1 MHGFELA
8 REQVIPE
15 INSTV
20 RLLRHVK
27 TGAELLS
34 VENEDENKVFGITF
48 CTPPTDSTGLPHI
61 MEHSVLNGSRKY
73 PVKEPFVELLKG
85 SLATFLNAM
94 TFPDK
99 TTYPVAS
106 QNLQD
111 FYNLIDVYMDAVFY
125 PRIKPEILQ
134 QEGWHYEL
142 EDVNAPLTYKGVVFN
157 EMKGAY
163 SSPDNLLYKHTQQA
177 LFPDNTYGLDS
188 GGDPEVIPDLTYEDF
203 KHFHEVYYHPSNAL
217 IYFYG
222 DDDPQERLRIMDGW
236 LREFDP
242 LEVNATIE
250 LQARFD
256 QPRRLEVPYDAGE
269 EATKKGM
276 VTVSWLLAENNH
288 IERGLALSMLQHILV
303 GTPASPLRKALIDSG
318 LGEDIVRFGLEDDLR
333 QLAFST
339 GLKGIDPE
347 DAGRVETLIMD
358 TLARMVSDGI
368 DQETIAAALN
378 TIEFQLREFNTGNYP
393 RGLFMMIFSLRT
405 WLYGGDPI
413 APLAFEEPLNA
424 IKNRLEAEERV
435 FEDLIRQYFLDNPHR
450 STVVLKPDPELTK
463 RKAAAERDRLEQ
475 VRAPMMEDDLLALIE
490 DTRRLKQ
497 MQETPDSPEALATIP
512 SLKRED
518 IEPEFKPVPLEVIED
533 QGSRILY
540 HDLFTGGIFYLDV
553 GLNLQALPQEYLPY
567 VNLFGKALLEMGTKS
582 EDFVRLSQRISSKS
596 GGITPQV
603 VTSQVRQSDEG
614 IAWLFLRGKST
625 IDRVGELLAI
635 LRDVLLDTKFDD
647 KERFRQIVLTEK
659 AARETALIPAGHSVV
674 DARLNARFHI
684 SGWAAEQI
692 GGIEY
697 LFFLRKLAE
706 MIENDWSTVLE
717 KLENVRKYLVNRGF
731 ALCNVTVDDTNW
743 RRVRPELT
751 EFLAALPAG
760 NAEGAQWIP
769 EYDRHDEGL
778 TLPAQVNYVG
788 KGARLYDLG
797 YKLHGSAVVI
807 TRFLGTTWLWDR
819 IRVQGGAY
827 GGFARFDPN
836 SGVFNYL
843 SYRDPNLAGTLE
855 NYHKTVNFLRKL
867 DLSDFE
873 LTKAIIGAI
882 ATIDPY
888 ELPDAKGFSSMRRY
902 LTGFTDEQRQ
912 QSRQEVLDTTL
923 QHFRQFAD
931 VLAALNVTGQV
942 VVLGSQ
948 QAIHDAN
955 VSEEIHLEVVKVL

>member
-1 MHGFELA
+1 MHGFELV

-15 INSTV
+15 INSSV
-20 RLLRHVK
+20 RLFRHVK

-256 QPRRLEVPYDAGE
+256 QPRRLEMPYDAGE
-269 EATKKGM
+269 ETTKKGM

-288 IERGLALSMLQHILV
+288 IERGLAFSMLQHILV

-347 DAGRVETLIMD
+347 DADKVEALIMD
-358 TLARMVSDGI
+358 TLARMASDGI

-393 RGLFMMIFSLRT
+393 RGLFMMMFSLRT

-518 IEPEFKPVPLEVIED
+518 IEPEFRPVPLEVIED
-533 QGSRILY
+533 RGSRILY

-553 GLNLQALPQEYLPY
+553 GLNLQALPQEFLPY

-582 EDFVRLSQRISSKS
+582 EDFVRLSQRISSKT

-674 DARLNARFHI
+674 DARLSARFHI

-706 MIENDWSTVLE
+706 MIENDWSAVLE

-743 RRVRPELT
+743 RIVRPELT

-867 DLSDFE
+867 DLSDSE

-923 QHFRQFAD
+923 QHFQQFAD
-931 VLAALNVTGQV
+931 VLAALNETGQV